1 MLTDDDDDFLKQAR
15 IIEITNV
22 LSIKFEFI

>member
-1 MLTDDDDDFLKQAR
+1 MLTDDDDDFLKQAS